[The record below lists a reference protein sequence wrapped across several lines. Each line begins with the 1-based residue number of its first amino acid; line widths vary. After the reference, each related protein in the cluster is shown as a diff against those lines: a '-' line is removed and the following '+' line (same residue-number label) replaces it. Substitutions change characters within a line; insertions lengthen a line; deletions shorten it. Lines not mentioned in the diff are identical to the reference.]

1 MDLYSRCGECSTG
14 QGMTA
19 GNDGSTAAQAEPY
32 RHMLALQFTLLN
44 VVALGLLA
52 IGWSQGL
59 VDQALAA
66 DSTHFV
72 VVIAVVFLVSLVL
85 SAWRVFEV
93 SRELERAVH
102 YDPARS
108 SMTRRF
114 LERAA
119 GKDGGSRQILGQSL
133 RLELSQRITL
143 VRHLANSLVFLGLI
157 GTVIGFIMALSG
169 VDPTKVADAEN
180 ITPMVSALIGG
191 MSTALVTTLVGS
203 VLNIWIMANYQ
214 MLATG
219 TARLIN
225 AIVELGE
232 ERAGT

>member
-1 MDLYSRCGECSTG
+1 
-14 QGMTA
+14 MTA
-19 GNDGSTAAQAEPY
+19 GNDGTAVQAEPY

-44 VVALGLLA
+44 IIALALLV

-59 VDQALAA
+59 VDRALTA

-72 VVIAVVFLVSLVL
+72 VVIAVVFLVSLLL
-85 SAWRVFEV
+85 SAWRVLEV

-102 YDPARS
+102 YDAARPSIARS
-108 SMTRRF
+108 F
-114 LERAA
+114 LQRAA
-119 GKDGGSRQILGQSL
+119 GKDGQSRQILGQAL
-133 RLELSQRITL
+133 RLELSQKITL
-143 VRHLANSLVFLGLI
+143 VRHLGNSLVFLGLI

-180 ITPMVSALIGG
+180 IAPMVSALISG
-191 MSTALVTTLVGS
+191 MSTALVTTLVGG

-225 AIVELGE
+225 AVVELGE
-232 ERAGT
+232 ERAGA